1 MQDIWIPVCSSQDL
15 VDGGRGIRFPLT
27 VAGENGVGFA
37 IRYQG
42 LARGYLNRCAHVPS
56 ELDWNE
62 GNFFD
67 ASSRFLMCATHG
79 ALYAADTGFCVGG
92 PCRGRGLRQVTVK
105 ESEGQVLWQP
115 DDYLRPARA

>member
-1 MQDIWIPVCSSQDL
+1 M
-15 VDGGRGIRFPLT
+15 
-27 VAGENGVGFA
+27 
-37 IRYQG
+37 
-42 LARGYLNRCAHVPS
+42 

-67 ASSRFLMCATHG
+67 ANSRFLMCATHG
-79 ALYAADTGFCVGG
+79 ALHAADTGFCVGG

-105 ESEGQVLWQP
+105 ESEGQVFWQP